1 MILSLNRTKVPV
13 YGETK
18 CFVINKNNNNNNNF
32 DSSNS
37 VIYYT
42 TKLTLKVLVA
52 FDIEL
57 SHI

>member
-18 CFVINKNNNNNNNF
+18 CLVINKNYNNNF